1 MFEKY
6 NIEEI
11 RILPTSSKLEFGTEE
26 EIREYLGYTLPK
38 VEEGKYWYRERGIE
52 INDKNILVIFWYRN
66 KGIGCGILHGRDKE
80 KGFLSFYPETV
91 FNISGITEDEIHR
104 FSDIPTKVKQ
114 GSPKVDIKALEDI
127 LNLIYEKWKEYPNN

>member
-11 RILPTSSKLEFGTEE
+11 RILTTSSELEFATEE

-38 VEEGKYWYRERGIE
+38 VEEGKYWHRERGIDV
-52 INDKNILVIFWYRN
+52 NDKEVLVIFWYRN
-66 KGIGCGILHGRDKE
+66 KGIGCGILYDRNKE
-80 KGFLSFYPETV
+80 EGFLSFYPETV
-91 FNISGITEDEIHR
+91 FNVSEITEDEIHR
-104 FSDIPTKVKQ
+104 FSDIPTKIKQ

-127 LNLIYEKWKEYPNN
+127 LKLIYEKWKDYSNN